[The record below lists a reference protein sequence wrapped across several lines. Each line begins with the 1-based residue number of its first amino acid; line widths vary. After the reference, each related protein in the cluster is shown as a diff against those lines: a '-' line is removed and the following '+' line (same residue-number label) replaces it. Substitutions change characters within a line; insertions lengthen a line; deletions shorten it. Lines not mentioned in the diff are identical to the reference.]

1 MEDTQRS
8 TSRADI
14 LVVDDTPANLRLLAD
29 LLGNQGYK
37 VRPTNSGAR
46 ALAAIQTELPDVIL
60 LDVRMSGMDGYALCT
75 TLKNDPRTRDV
86 PVIFISALDETLDKV
101 KAFAVGGADYITK
114 PFQFDEV
121 LARIETHVNIRRLYQ
136 QLQRQNEQLQQEN
149 TARSILA
156 ERLERGNALLKAQHE
171 AAIDGI
177 LVVDEQQCI
186 SYYNHK
192 FVELWN
198 VPADILER
206 KDEQALHEYMLPQ
219 HDDPVAM
226 VQMLAYLA
234 TNNNEIRRDELRL
247 RDGRI
252 IDQHTA
258 PIMSPGGDYLG
269 RVWHYRDI
277 TRRTQIELEL
287 KRAYEHVTVLNT
299 RLQDELVL
307 ARDVQQRLLSPPK
320 PEWSSLDVVCYTH
333 PAHEV
338 GGDFYDYFAFN
349 QPGKYGIAL
358 GDVSGKGMPAALLMA
373 VSLAALQ
380 ISVKDSTT
388 PADLLG
394 SLDTTIMRYTLTS
407 QQNCALMY
415 LEIDLGTQRVSVA
428 NAGGISP
435 LIKDANGSLAWIDVG
450 GLPLGVGMGA
460 TAGYQQQQVQLG
472 TGDML
477 ILVSDG
483 VVEARNPQAELLG
496 FERFEQLVAAAPH
509 TNATAMLDYLTSNVM
524 DYVGETELYDD
535 MTMIVVKL

>member
-349 QPGKYGIAL
+349 QPGKW
-358 GDVSGKGMPAALLMA
+358 MPAALLMA

-524 DYVGETELYDD
+524 DYVGETDLYDD